1 MWHDLFRTDAGR
13 GYTRSRKKT
22 RASRSLQKMPG
33 VVAESAD
40 AAKWLI
46 EVGMIVLL
54 LNPVPFDNAG
64 EHA

>member
-1 MWHDLFRTDAGR
+1 MTSFGPMPVEVTPGR
-13 GYTRSRKKT
+13 AKK
-22 RASRSLQKMPG
+22 REPRDRCKKMPG
-33 VVAESAD
+33 VVTEPAD
-40 AAKWLI
+40 AAKWLT